1 MVPSSPKATRRC
13 QSLSTPSS
21 HNPTN
26 ETQNPQ
32 TQTDPNFLRINTY
45 LTAKISE
52 DMIHNIV
59 INDVG
64 SDFDALT
71 SLRSRTQFGRPNF
84 PSIFSSIREGIE
96 DGRYLPGRESS
107 LRSTVGGEFS
117 LS

>member
-1 MVPSSPKATRRC
+1 
-13 QSLSTPSS
+13 
-21 HNPTN
+21 
-26 ETQNPQ
+26 
-32 TQTDPNFLRINTY
+32 
-45 LTAKISE
+45 
-52 DMIHNIV
+52 MIHNIV